1 MGAALFP
8 RQRLLCHVF
17 DADAGKRC
25 RKHALGFLQGRADDG
40 TDQAWAAGRRTFDL
54 LRGTG
59 GAQDIFRANGALRAR
74 QLVAAARAADAFE
87 DARMHQCL
95 QNRFEMAWWQLMTGG
110 KGLGRYR
117 SPFSMD
123 RNVKNSGDSE
133 NTLTGY
139 QRHLRHRS
147 RLQQLALV
155 VVIYRS
161 RAVQMNLKLNHS
173 ISG

>member
-1 MGAALFP
+1 
-8 RQRLLCHVF
+8 
-17 DADAGKRC
+17 
-25 RKHALGFLQGRADDG
+25 
-40 TDQAWAAGRRTFDL
+40 
-54 LRGTG
+54 
-59 GAQDIFRANGALRAR
+59 
-74 QLVAAARAADAFE
+74 
-87 DARMHQCL
+87 
-95 QNRFEMAWWQLMTGG
+95 
-110 KGLGRYR
+110 
-117 SPFSMD
+117 MD